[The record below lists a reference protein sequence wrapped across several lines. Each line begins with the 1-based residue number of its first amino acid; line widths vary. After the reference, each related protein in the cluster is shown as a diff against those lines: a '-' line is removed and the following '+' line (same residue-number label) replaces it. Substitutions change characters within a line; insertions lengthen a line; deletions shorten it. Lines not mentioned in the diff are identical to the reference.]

1 MHVVWLGLWASKIV
15 AHFLPAIFEF
25 LMGVVSAGVRKY
37 ALVLKAL
44 EIPLSLVG
52 WAIVSLAT
60 FIPVCTPSPAASTNS
75 SQKQITLSVP
85 TARGEH
91 HGDAAHWQTVI
102 RQILV
107 AALISSCVFAAEKLL
122 IQLISINYHRKQFNA
137 KIKHSKHNIHLL
149 SLLYDASR
157 ALFPAYCPEFAEED
171 YIINDLLQINLGS
184 KKGTGHNRSGSATP
198 LKLLHDVGR
207 FGDKIT
213 SGRFY

>member
-1 MHVVWLGLWASKIV
+1 MHIVWLGLWVSKIIT
-15 AHFLPAIFEF
+15 HFLPAIFEF

-60 FIPVCTPSPAASTNS
+60 FIPVCISSPAASTNS
-75 SQKQITLSVP
+75 SKKQITLSVP
-85 TARGEH
+85 TARHEH
-91 HGDAAHWQTVI
+91 HGDAAHWQIVV
-102 RQILV
+102 RQALV
-107 AALISSCVFAAEKLL
+107 AALISACVLAAEKLL

-137 KIKHSKHNIHLL
+137 KIKDSKRNIHLL

-157 ALFPAYCPEFAEED
+157 ALFPAYCHEFVEED
-171 YIINDLLQINLGS
+171 YIINDSLQINLGS

-198 LKLLHDVGR
+198 LRLLHDVGR

-213 SGRFY
+213 SGKFC